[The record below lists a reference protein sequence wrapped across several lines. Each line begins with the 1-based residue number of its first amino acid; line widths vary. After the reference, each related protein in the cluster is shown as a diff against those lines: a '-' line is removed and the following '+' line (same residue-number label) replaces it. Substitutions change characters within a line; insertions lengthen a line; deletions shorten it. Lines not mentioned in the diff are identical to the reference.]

1 MKTIEINTAQKVTIQ
16 YGLATLSNRFLAY
29 LVDWVLV
36 GIVIVFLMVLGESA
50 FSFDETK
57 SLYAFLVIVPI
68 VTLYALLAE
77 IFMHG
82 QTVGKRVMG
91 LKVVRLNGD
100 APTNHDYVMRWMF
113 RFIDIWLS
121 LGSVG
126 ALLINAS
133 PKSQRLGGL
142 LSGTTV
148 IRTTAQ
154 RTFSLNDILKIST
167 IDNYEPQFP
176 AIRAFSEQD
185 MLFIKRVLERERR
198 HPNAAHQKAVR
209 ELAEHVAQK
218 LNFIGAAPKDSSK
231 FLRTLINDY
240 IVLTR

>member
-16 YGLATLSNRFLAY
+16 YELASLGNRFLAY
-29 LVDWVLV
+29 FIDLLVMAGVITFLSILGQAAIQNWDNMMVFVYLILAPFFLFYTLFSE
-36 GIVIVFLMVLGESA
+36 IVMN
-50 FSFDETK
+50 
-57 SLYAFLVIVPI
+57 
-68 VTLYALLAE
+68 
-77 IFMHG
+77 G
-82 QTVGKRVMG
+82 QTIGKKSMG
-91 LKVVRLNGD
+91 LKVVKLNGD
-100 APTNHDYVMRWMF
+100 APTTHDYVMRWMF
-113 RFIDIWLS
+113 RFVDLWMS

-148 IRTTAQ
+148 IRTTSQ

-167 IDNYEPQFP
+167 LDTYNPSYPQ
-176 AIRAFSEQD
+176 IRKFNEQD
-185 MLFIKRVLERERR
+185 MLFIKKVLERERR
-198 HPNAAHQKAVR
+198 YPNPAHRKAVST
-209 ELAEHVAQK
+209 LSQHVAQQLDIPK
-218 LNFIGAAPKDSSK
+218 IPKDQSK

>member
-16 YGLATLSNRFLAY
+16 YELASLGNRFLAY
-29 LVDWVLV
+29 LVDGVVV
-36 GIVIVFLMVLGESA
+36 GITIAFLSILGESA
-50 FSFDETK
+50 LRGDEET
-57 SLYAFLVIVPI
+57 LFAVLIIVPI
-68 VTLYALLAE
+68 LVFYSLVSE
-77 IFMHG
+77 IFLHG
-82 QTVGKRVMG
+82 QTIGKRVMG
-91 LKVVRLNGD
+91 LKIVKLNGD
-100 APTNHDYVMRWMF
+100 APTTHDYVMRWMF
-113 RFIDIWLS
+113 RFVDIWLS

-154 RTFSLNDILKIST
+154 RTFTLNDILKIST
-167 IDNYEPQFP
+167 IDTYEPSYP

-198 HPNAAHQKAVR
+198 HPNAAHQKAVKD
-209 ELAEHVAQK
+209 LSTHVAGQLDIDK
-218 LNFIGAAPKDSSK
+218 PPKDSSK

>member
-16 YGLATLSNRFLAY
+16 YELASLGNRFLAY
-29 LVDWVLV
+29 LVDGVVV
-36 GIVIVFLMVLGESA
+36 GITIAFLSILGESA
-50 FSFDETK
+50 LRGDEET
-57 SLYAFLVIVPI
+57 LFAFLVIVPI
-68 VTLYALLAE
+68 LVFYSLVSE

-82 QTVGKRVMG
+82 QTIGKRVMG
-91 LKVVRLNGD
+91 LKVVKLNGD
-100 APTNHDYVMRWMF
+100 APTTHDYVMRWMF

-154 RTFSLNDILKIST
+154 RTFTLNDILKIST
-167 IDNYEPQFP
+167 IDTYEPSYP

-198 HPNAAHQKAVR
+198 HPNAAHQKAVK
-209 ELAEHVAQK
+209 ELSTHVAQQ
-218 LNFIGAAPKDSSK
+218 LDIGIPPKDSNK

>member
-16 YGLATLSNRFLAY
+16 YELASLGNRFLAY
-29 LVDWVLV
+29 LIDAVVIGL
-36 GIVIVFLMVLGESA
+36 VIVFLFVLGEGTIETRSTMNLYVYLLLMP
-50 FSFDETK
+50 SFIFYT
-57 SLYAFLVIVPI
+57 LVS
-68 VTLYALLAE
+68 E

-82 QTVGKRVMG
+82 QTLGKRIMG
-91 LKVVRLNGD
+91 LKVVKLNGD
-100 APTNHDYVMRWMF
+100 APTTHDYVMRWMF
-113 RFIDIWLS
+113 RILDYWLS

-154 RTFSLNDILKIST
+154 RNFSLNDILKIST
-167 IDNYEPQFP
+167 LDTYEPSYT
-176 AIRAFSEQD
+176 AIRQFSEQD

-198 HPNAAHQKAVR
+198 HPNAAHKKAVKK
-209 ELAEHVAQK
+209 LAQHVAEQ
-218 LNFIGAAPKDSSK
+218 LNITHPPKEHDI

>member
-16 YGLATLSNRFLAY
+16 YELASLGNRFLAY
-29 LVDWVLV
+29 LVDGVVV
-36 GIVIVFLMVLGESA
+36 GITIAFLSMLGESA
-50 FSFDETK
+50 LRGDEET
-57 SLYAFLVIVPI
+57 LFVFLVIIPI
-68 VTLYALLAE
+68 LVFYSLVTE

-82 QTVGKRVMG
+82 QTIGKRVMG
-91 LKVVRLNGD
+91 LKVVKLNGD
-100 APTNHDYVMRWMF
+100 APTTHDYVMRWMF

-133 PKSQRLGGL
+133 PQSQRLGGV

-154 RTFSLNDILKIST
+154 RTFTLNDILKIST
-167 IDNYEPQFP
+167 IDNYEPSYP
-176 AIRAFSEQD
+176 DIRTFSEQD

-198 HPNAAHQKAVR
+198 HPNTAHQKAVK
-209 ELAEHVAQK
+209 ELSTHVAQQ
-218 LNFIGAAPKDSSK
+218 LNIGKPPKDSNK

>member
-16 YGLATLSNRFLAY
+16 YELATLGNRLLAY
-29 LVDWVLV
+29 LVDLV
-36 GIVIVFLMVLGESA
+36 VMGITVAFLSILADSALTGSSEDLFGFLILLPIIVF
-50 FSFDETK
+50 
-57 SLYAFLVIVPI
+57 Y
-68 VTLYALLAE
+68 TLLSE

-82 QTVGKRVMG
+82 QTLGKRVMG
-91 LKVVRLNGD
+91 LKVVKLNGD
-100 APTNHDYVMRWMF
+100 APTNHDYVMRWTF
-113 RFIDIWLS
+113 RLIDIWLS

-154 RTFSLNDILKIST
+154 RTFTLNDILKIST
-167 IDNYEPQFP
+167 IDTYEPSYP

-198 HPNAAHQKAVR
+198 YPNNAHQKAVK
-209 ELAEHVAQK
+209 ELAQHVAGQ
-218 LNFIGAAPKDSSK
+218 LDITPIPKDNSK